1 MDLKLIQL
9 LAGDFAE
16 MGVASEGKD
25 SGSLPCL
32 KIGFSRIQQNAG
44 PES

>member
-1 MDLKLIQL
+1 MDLELVEL

-16 MGVASEGKD
+16 MGGASEGKD

-32 KIGFSRIQQNAG
+32 
-44 PES
+44 